1 LDDQYTEQ
9 ADWDGYLTGQF
20 DYVYDFET
28 DPKVTIETGL
38 SLYGNRQD
46 EQSQVDTRLYE
57 LQVGPR
63 LAFSPQIGRTLD
75 IRPYLVV
82 NDLTQ
87 GGAATFSGLGG
98 GINCSYHDSPSG
110 AWELGVRY
118 VQRDYPGPEQVGL
131 TGPRTRLSM
140 GKTFE
145 LSESTMGSLTASA
158 FNENAD
164 DDWAAYWEYGVEGS
178 VQYLFGSPLEII
190 PQPWAGSL
198 VLGLFDKNYA
208 AENLVI
214 APGIK
219 REDDTLRAS
228 ASVTVALS
236 AGLALVAS
244 VGYTEVDSNL
254 LNYVND
260 NKFVSLSAMGRF

>member
-1 LDDQYTEQ
+1 ML
-9 ADWDGYLTGQF
+9 F
-20 DYVYDFET
+20 
-28 DPKVTIETGL
+28 
-38 SLYGNRQD
+38 R
-46 EQSQVDTRLYE
+46 
-57 LQVGPR
+57 
-63 LAFSPQIGRTLD
+63 
-75 IRPYLVV
+75 
-82 NDLTQ
+82 
-87 GGAATFSGLGG
+87 SG
-98 GINCSYHDSPSG
+98 ISCSYHDSPSG